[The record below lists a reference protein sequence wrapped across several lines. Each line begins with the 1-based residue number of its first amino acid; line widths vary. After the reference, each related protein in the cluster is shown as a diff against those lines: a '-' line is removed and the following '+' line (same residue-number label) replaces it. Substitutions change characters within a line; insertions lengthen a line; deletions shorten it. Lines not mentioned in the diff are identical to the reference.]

1 MAADP
6 RDLTTL
12 NNALV
17 WLGCPSDDAYGTLQR
32 VITAVSVAIQ
42 NWAARPLKA
51 ADHVEVFDGRGRSRI
66 MMSDYPINSVSS
78 VIIGDLW
85 QVSVPPRVVVPG
97 GGNTQPGYT
106 FSDKFVY
113 VDQPYLF
120 EKGKRNVQIS
130 YNAGFTS
137 VPLDLEQ
144 GCLTWIKA
152 IMDGANY
159 SAALK
164 SASAG
169 QTKLDWSHIQTK
181 LTSSLTMTMPPAV
194 HNMLVSYQKVAPTW

>member
-12 NNALV
+12 QNALT
-17 WLGCPSDDAYGTLQR
+17 WLGCQNDDASGTLQR

-42 NWAARPLKA
+42 SWAARPLVA
-51 ADHVEVFDGRGRSRI
+51 SDHTEVFDGRGRKRI
-66 MMSDYPINSVSS
+66 MMSDYPINSVAS
-78 VIIGDLW
+78 VTIGDLW
-85 QVSVPPRVVVPG
+85 QVSVPPRSNVS
-97 GGNTQPGYT
+97 PGYT

-113 VDQPYLF
+113 VDPPYLF
-120 EKGKRNVQIS
+120 EPGRRNVKIT
-130 YNAGFTS
+130 YNAGY
-137 VPLDLEQ
+137 VAIPPDLEQ
-144 GCLTWIKA
+144 GCLIWIKS

-164 SASAG
+164 TASAG

-181 LTSSLTMTMPPAV
+181 LTSSLTVTMPPAV

>member
-1 MAADP
+1 MTAAAN
-6 RDLTTL
+6 DLTTL
-12 NNALV
+12 SNALV
-17 WLGCPSDDAYGTLQR
+17 WLGCPSDDIHGTLQR
-32 VITAVSVAIQ
+32 VITAVSTAIQ
-42 NWAARPLKA
+42 TWAARPLKA
-51 ADHVEVFDGRGRSRI
+51 ADRVDIFDGRGRSRI
-66 MMSDYPINSVSS
+66 MMPDYPINSVSK
-78 VIIGDLW
+78 VTIGELMTID
-85 QVSVPPRVVVPG
+85 VPPRIISPG
-97 GGNTQPGYT
+97 SPAPGYT

-113 VDQPYLF
+113 VDPPYF
-120 EKGKRNVQIS
+120 FDKGRRNVRIE
-130 YNAGFTS
+130 YNAGYIT

-169 QTKLDWSHIQTK
+169 QTKLDFSFVQTH
-181 LTSSLTMTMPPAV
+181 LTSNLTVTMPPAV